1 MPNALRI
8 QAFYKPTPSNDFFE
22 TIWQNIFKFHVE
34 PSVKGGLKICIN
46 GHSPLIKMAAMPI
59 YV

>member
-34 PSVKGGLKICIN
+34 PSVKGGRGFENLYKWSQSVN
-46 GHSPLIKMAAMPI
+46 
-59 YV
+59 